1 MRVAE
6 LYIMKWGKLLMNPKK
21 SVYFE
26 QLWNENTRA
35 YNELA
40 ELLES
45 AGLGTAKLLAFVE
58 KTERLYQFYLEEN
71 YPS

>member
-1 MRVAE
+1 
-6 LYIMKWGKLLMNPKK
+6 MNPKK

-26 QLWNENTRA
+26 QLWNENTQA

-45 AGLGTAKLLAFVE
+45 EGLGTAKLLAFVE

-71 YPS
+71 HPS